1 MSYGYRQAVP
11 FTATCPICHW
21 KFESTESQTAAN
33 AKAARCGARP
43 AATFKYEEGLEI
55 KVPKSKGSKT
65 FKTYKI
71 VRRYTSISFC
81 SLNID
86 RRQKIGI
93 FMRIDEAIK
102 LIIRYWIL
110 RQAFFEKIHPIFVI
124 VYSQMITSLFFLHV
138 FLICFE

>member
-71 VRRYTSISFC
+71 VRRYTERV
-81 SLNID
+81 NG
-86 RRQKIGI
+86 RHMPQY
-93 FMRIDEAIK
+93 A
-102 LIIRYWIL
+102 L
-110 RQAFFEKIHPIFVI
+110 RQGGHTNWDYTETQVAALVSRSNP
-124 VYSQMITSLFFLHV
+124 M
-138 FLICFE
+138 